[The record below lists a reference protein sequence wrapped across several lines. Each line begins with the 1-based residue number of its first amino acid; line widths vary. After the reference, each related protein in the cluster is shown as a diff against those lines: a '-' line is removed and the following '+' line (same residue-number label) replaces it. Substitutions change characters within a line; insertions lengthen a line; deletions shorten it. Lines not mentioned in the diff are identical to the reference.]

1 LKYRLWRAYYVKK
14 IGTWK
19 YYFKNGRIQSA
30 GRYVNDMISGGWNAY
45 YFTGGGSRFL
55 TTTKNQSLNA
65 RSAVKMFKSSI
76 MKDFKKYYILPVP
89 PEEVYL
95 ALTNPLTIELWSG
108 EKAEMSTEPGTEFS
122 LWDGSIVGRNLEFE
136 SGKKIVQQWYFGEQQ
151 EPSIVTIRLHAD
163 PRGTSVE
170 VRHTNIPDSDY
181 KDIVEGWNDVYF
193 SSLRDFY

>member
-1 LKYRLWRAYYVKK
+1 
-14 IGTWK
+14 
-19 YYFKNGRIQSA
+19 
-30 GRYVNDMISGGWNAY
+30 
-45 YFTGGGSRFL
+45 
-55 TTTKNQSLNA
+55 
-65 RSAVKMFKSSI
+65 

-89 PEEVYL
+89 PDEVYL